1 MYDTEEEIKR
11 KRRKLLIIIGVIAL
25 IILLLIIFLFTRNS
39 GKKKNSN
46 TATEI
51 SCQLGIQNDDSAD
64 SNGIYHQPVT
74 VEFKS
79 ITAISRDYQIV
90 KQSIGTVDRS
100 SNKETFSAV
109 KSGTYHLYGY
119 VQDSAGHRGKCEI
132 KFQVSLSVPTCE
144 LEVTKATLGDNNWYR
159 SDVEVGFKAM
169 SANNPSVSIAKYY
182 IEKEVINPETKEVVK
197 QDAPASNMEKYTVKD
212 NMTSTLVGHVI
223 DSTGSEGTCKI
234 EVKKDSTVP
243 TCSLKV
249 NSGTKNNNGEYTDN
263 PEIAIAEAKDEV
275 SQIASQGVGISKNYE
290 QSTFKVTELGKTTV
304 VGYVKDKAGNE
315 GTCSLEI
322 TRSNGSTPTPT
333 PKPTGNSNPTCNI
346 ELRGTTLRSGVYSQS
361 VTATLKYSTTN
372 GATITKYGIAES
384 QTYNQRKEIV
394 ISNAGSH
401 TVYGIVQDS
410 NGNVKTCHS
419 AAFTVEKGE
428 LLASKVQVGDF
439 VGYDAGTW
447 NETRGEQ
454 KTDGYYWGMK
464 SGTSKQ
470 TGVKCNPN
478 DLNTMNGWRVLSVAN
493 GKVTLIHAGTPEC
506 VYHDRTSGNNVINVM
521 ISESQKYVNS
531 KWSDGY
537 TALSCST
544 AGFNCSS
551 SSYSGDLFVTGTH
564 YWMAQLGN
572 NNTINAVSPRGTK
585 QSYAAISLGI
595 RPIIQLKASVTTSG
609 KNGNTWVL
617 N

>member
-11 KRRKLLIIIGVIAL
+11 KRRNLLIIIGVIVL
-25 IILLLIIFLFTRNS
+25 IILLLILFLFTRNA
-39 GKKKNSN
+39 GKKKSNNS
-46 TATEI
+46 ATEI
-51 SCQLGIQNDDSAD
+51 SCQLGIQNDDSPD

-144 LEVTKATLGDNNWYR
+144 LEVSKGTLGDNNWYR

-182 IEKEVINPETKEVVK
+182 IEKEIIDAETKEAVK
-197 QDAPASNMEKYTVKD
+197 QDAPSENIEKYTVKD
-212 NMTSTLVGHVI
+212 NMATTLVGHVI
-223 DSTGSEGTCKI
+223 DSTGSEGTCKL

-263 PEIAIAEAKDEV
+263 PEIAIGEAADDV

-290 QSTFKVTELGKTTV
+290 QATFKVTELGKTTV

-322 TRSNGSTPTPT
+322 TRSNGSSSTPTPT
-333 PKPTGNSNPTCNI
+333 PTGKSNPTCNI

-372 GATITKYGIAES
+372 GATITKYGITES
-384 QTYNQRKEIV
+384 QTYNQRKI
-394 ISNAGSH
+394 
-401 TVYGIVQDS
+401 
-410 NGNVKTCHS
+410 TCI
-419 AAFTVEKGE
+419 K
-428 LLASKVQVGDF
+428 
-439 VGYDAGTW
+439 
-447 NETRGEQ
+447 
-454 KTDGYYWGMK
+454 
-464 SGTSKQ
+464 
-470 TGVKCNPN
+470 
-478 DLNTMNGWRVLSVAN
+478 
-493 GKVTLIHAGTPEC
+493 
-506 VYHDRTSGNNVINVM
+506 
-521 ISESQKYVNS
+521 
-531 KWSDGY
+531 
-537 TALSCST
+537 
-544 AGFNCSS
+544 SS
-551 SSYSGDLFVTGTH
+551 SRRLC
-564 YWMAQLGN
+564 W
-572 NNTINAVSPRGTK
+572 
-585 QSYAAISLGI
+585 I
-595 RPIIQLKASVTTSG
+595 RCR
-609 KNGNTWVL
+609 NME
-617 N
+617 